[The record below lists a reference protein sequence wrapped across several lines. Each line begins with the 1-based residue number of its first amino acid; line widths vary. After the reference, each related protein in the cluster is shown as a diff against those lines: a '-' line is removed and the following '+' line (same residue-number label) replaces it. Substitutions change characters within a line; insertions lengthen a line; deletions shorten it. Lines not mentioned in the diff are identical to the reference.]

1 LKSDSPRLRERYS
14 RRMVRSGSRAR
25 RTPSWTSP
33 RREAKRPLTVLLALL
48 ALTGMTGCA
57 TGTSSGRSF
66 AHHDEVLPPE
76 SAQGG
81 SGFGLLEGRDDFQR
95 LQQSAGL
102 EEESWHEAGEELEPG
117 DARELWASL
126 TRTPTTLRSFGPRR
140 TLFLLLRQVLTRDED
155 VAYGE
160 LLQRIGPFRALVVMR
175 PDGYLISALTGK
187 PLQRM
192 GHVELREGRLMAG
205 NFEVGAFYRDKGGV
219 FYPVD
224 DALRLSGPLL
234 GELGLEHDALNA
246 ALDGAQDALGEVGLA
261 LAQFVTSP
269 VRSVQGLKQLPT
281 AVAALIASSPDY
293 FARYSA
299 LPLQEQIREAARLST
314 HLLMMY
320 GSAAG
325 TATRIGATAAALP
338 VLSLTAEG
346 ALVVEQVAMP
356 AGATAAALGTSVGA
370 VYVFMESGEGPSGGQ
385 GSGATKGPGGGFKSF
400 TEGNFRENLARL
412 TGRMPEGAHAHHV
425 FPQKLAKRFQE
436 AGINVHDP
444 KFGAWWERSNHLK
457 NATEYTR
464 RWEEFFRHNPSFEQI
479 LQNGRALANEY
490 GFQVNF

>member
-1 LKSDSPRLRERYS
+1 LKSGSPSLRESYS
-14 RRMVRSGSRAR
+14 RQMVQSGSRAR

-33 RREAKRPLTVLLALL
+33 RCEAKRPLTVLLALL
-48 ALTGMTGCA
+48 ALTWMTGCA
-57 TGTSSGRSF
+57 TGTSSGRHF

-81 SGFGLLEGRDDFQR
+81 SGLGLLEGRDDFQR

-102 EEESWHEAGEELEPG
+102 EEDSWHEAGEELEPG
-117 DARELWASL
+117 DARELWESL

-155 VAYGE
+155 VSYGE
-160 LLQRIGPFRALVVMR
+160 LLQRMGPFRALVVMR
-175 PDGYLISALTGK
+175 PDGYLISALTGN

-224 DALRLSGPLL
+224 NALRLSGPLL

-246 ALDGAQDALGEVGLA
+246 ALDGAQDALGEIGLA

-325 TATRIGATAAALP
+325 TATRIGATAATLP

-346 ALVVEQVAMP
+346 ALVVEQVAVP
-356 AGATAAALGTSVGA
+356 AGASAAALGTSVGA
-370 VYVFMESGEGPSGGQ
+370 VYVFMESGQGPSDGQ
-385 GSGATKGPGGGFKSF
+385 DSGATKAARGGFKAF

-425 FPQKLAKRFQE
+425 FPQEFVKEFRQ
-436 AGINVHDP
+436 AGINVQDP
-444 KFGAWWERSNHLK
+444 KFGAWWEQSSHLK
-457 NATEYTR
+457 NAVKYNM
-464 RWEEFFRHNPSFEQI
+464 RWKAFLGGSPTLEQI
-479 LQNGRALANEY
+479 LQYGRDLGGEY
-490 GFQVNF
+490 GFKVNF